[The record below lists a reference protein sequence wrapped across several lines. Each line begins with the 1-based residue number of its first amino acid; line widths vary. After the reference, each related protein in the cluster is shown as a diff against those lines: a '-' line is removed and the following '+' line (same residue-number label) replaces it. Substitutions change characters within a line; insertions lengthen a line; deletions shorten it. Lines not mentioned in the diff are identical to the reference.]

1 MFNRKCQK
9 KSSVTAKCLINEA
22 NFGAQGRQIPNSN
35 SYYCDDKA
43 VSHFKE
49 LDNAYS

>member
-1 MFNRKCQK
+1 MFSK
-9 KSSVTAKCLINEA
+9 AKYHL
-22 NFGAQGRQIPNSN
+22 GT

-49 LDNAYS
+49 IAENCQEEGFKLIEDVAQLEI